1 MISLSFMRDTCD
13 VSASC
18 CANIAAMSKN
28 CLAPRAAAAR
38 RRVVYARWPF
48 GSSLL
53 IGLRRRRT
61 RRVERFGF
69 SPFARMMT
77 FSYVLLPTVTILLN
91 FPALFTVA
99 TSCML
104 VGSETGATVTVT
116 AMFGV

>member
-1 MISLSFMRDTCD
+1 
-13 VSASC
+13 
-18 CANIAAMSKN
+18 
-28 CLAPRAAAAR
+28 
-38 RRVVYARWPF
+38 
-48 GSSLL
+48 
-53 IGLRRRRT
+53 
-61 RRVERFGF
+61 
-69 SPFARMMT
+69 MMT